1 MEDEQKSAALW
12 ASYMERGRTAL
23 QREQRHEAAKR
34 FGLAL
39 AEAHNFAGDDPRLAD
54 TLFQVAQ
61 AADLGDIENTL
72 ALYKTA
78 LAAREKVS
86 GEDDPAL
93 ISILQTMAF
102 LLCRLD
108 RFAEAHECHARAVNI
123 AEHNFGINH
132 PATIKSLHSSLL
144 NRQRFIMGKPPG
156 PYAHS
161 VEELELEIVARLNDA
176 SQALQEKYDV
186 AESEE
191 YAEIGTEATV
201 EDCDT
206 LVQLASCYEN
216 LGMNAEALELLQKRL
231 KIETDKY
238 GADSREMARCL
249 SEVAASYTCPPSL
262 AEEKQLEAIAILQ
275 GYHERGQNS
284 GETRDLIEALERLS
298 SLYSRSSRFNEV
310 LELKLKILALK
321 ESSPVF
327 DPYESHRDY
336 RSLASSYHVLQRYEE
351 SSAAYKQAIEFL
363 ESASGEESE
372 DFADLLVEAADF
384 EPLARGAEAEENWRR
399 ALAIQEKILGPNDA
413 KIALT
418 LGSLG
423 QHYARNEKPAW
434 AEPMLK
440 RALTITQSHYDKHHH
455 RVLSLVWVLGNF
467 YFEQQDMVAA
477 EAILKQGL
485 GAKKASTDTLQPM
498 LNLWDRSITFVLGN
512 VYLSQ
517 QNYAEA
523 EQCYKQLL
531 PARLPGMQEPE
542 TILQLVYS
550 LAVVYHAQHK
560 YGEAETL
567 YQRAL
572 DILEV
577 NRANNIE
584 ALTTIAERYGEMLRA
599 DHRYDEADQLQK
611 RYA

>member
-23 QREQRHEAAKR
+23 QREQRHEAVKR

-39 AEAHNFAGDDPRLAD
+39 AEAQNFGDDDPRLAD

-72 ALYKTA
+72 ALYNTA

-86 GEDDPAL
+86 SEDDPAL

-102 LLCRLD
+102 LFCRLD
-108 RFAEAHECHARAVNI
+108 RFTEAHEHQARAINI

-132 PATIKSLHSSLL
+132 PATIKTMHAALL

-156 PYAHS
+156 QYSYS
-161 VEELELEIVARLNDA
+161 VEELELEIVARLNDE
-176 SQALQEKYDV
+176 SRALQDKCDKENVERKDTSSGIT
-186 AESEE
+186 A
-191 YAEIGTEATV
+191 
-201 EDCDT
+201 EDCDR
-206 LVQLASCYEN
+206 LVQLADCYEA
-216 LGMNAEALELLQKRL
+216 LGMNAEALDLLEQRL
-231 KIETDKY
+231 QIEQTIY
-238 GADSREMARCL
+238 GPDSREAARCQ
-249 SEVAASYTCPPSL
+249 SEVAASYTCPVSL

-275 GYHERGQNS
+275 QYHERGQNT
-284 GETRDLIEALERLS
+284 GETRDLIDALERLS
-298 SLYSRSSRFNEV
+298 SLYSRSSRFAEV
-310 LELKLKILALK
+310 LELKQKIIALK

-336 RSLASSYHVLQRYEE
+336 RSLASAYRVLQRYDE
-351 SSAAYKQAIEFL
+351 SSAAYKQAIDFL

-372 DFADLLVEAADF
+372 DFADLLSEAADF
-384 EPLARGAEAEENWRR
+384 EPLSRGAEAEANWRR
-399 ALAIQEKILGPNDA
+399 ALSIQEKILGPNDSKTA
-413 KIALT
+413 QT

-423 QHYARNEKPAW
+423 QHYARNEKPTW

-440 RALTITQSHYDKHHH
+440 RALTITQSHYHRHHH
-455 RVLSLVWVLGNF
+455 KVLSLIWILGNF

-485 GAKKASTDTLQPM
+485 VVKKASADTMQPM

-517 QNYAEA
+517 QKYAEA

-531 PARLPGMQEPE
+531 PARVPGLQEPE

-577 NRANNIE
+577 NRNNNIE
-584 ALTTIAERYGEMLRA
+584 GLTTIAERYAEMLRA
-599 DHRYDEADQLQK
+599 DNRYDEADQLQK